1 LQYRE
6 QDADPQLLVFVQ
18 RIDRASEEKSLK
30 TSDAA
35 YLGQVQG
42 SLQFQVCRGLLGGQP
57 WAITLPISDHHDG
70 GFGDSEDVDDLCA
83 EHRCSHSRLPPT
95 HPRSAVSFAPFRM
108 SLSPVV

>member
-6 QDADPQLLVFVQ
+6 QDADHQLLVFVQ

-30 TSDAA
+30 TSEAA
-35 YLGQVQG
+35 YLGQVEG

-70 GFGDSEDVDDLCA
+70 GFGDSEDVG
-83 EHRCSHSRLPPT
+83 
-95 HPRSAVSFAPFRM
+95 
-108 SLSPVV
+108 